1 MGGRALPRAGPSEP
15 RPETLDD
22 GRDRRPRPRLLPL
35 PARRAS
41 LLTLPLPRL
50 DGALSVYRVDT
61 AGSRRLIVLA
71 CPPPAATSF
80 CVRYDPGGV
89 AEGPIPRRCST
100 GGTRSY
106 EHPSSV
112 ILLQLS
118 GSLELG
124 LRKFL
129 RRRTAGR
136 VATRLRRCRNRLA
149 ACVTSAARS
158 PSPGGVPAG
167 PPTSMRAP
175 QSWSVSLSGPRCALS
190 MSCEIQGWHVR
201 SGFWLG
207 PIAAVHPL
215 SRASRSVIQG
225 LVGVGDHL

>member
-1 MGGRALPRAGPSEP
+1 MADDEDLGGAMFSAYTGVAV
-15 RPETLDD
+15 TN
-22 GRDRRPRPRLLPL
+22 LPL
-35 PARRAS
+35 
-41 LLTLPLPRL
+41 
-50 DGALSVYRVDT
+50 
-61 AGSRRLIVLA
+61 
-71 CPPPAATSF
+71 PAATSF

-149 ACVTSAARS
+149 ACVTSADRS

-167 PPTSMRAP
+167 PPSSMRLQKMAP
-175 QSWSVSLSGPRCALS
+175 ISGPPSRTAL
-190 MSCEIQGWHVR
+190 
-201 SGFWLG
+201 
-207 PIAAVHPL
+207 
-215 SRASRSVIQG
+215 
-225 LVGVGDHL
+225 